1 MAANTY
7 NWIIRLVKKDH
18 SVEYIHVVNYSLS
31 AMRVYVRNLS
41 LRKENISINAFKCVD
56 IL

>member
-7 NWIIRLVKKDH
+7 NWIIRLVKNDH
-18 SVEYIHVVNYSLS
+18 SVEYIHIVNYSLS
-31 AMRVYVRNLS
+31 AIRLYVRHLS
-41 LRKENISINAFKCVD
+41 LRKENISINAFKNID

>member
-7 NWIIRLVKKDH
+7 NWIIRLVKNDY
-18 SVEYIHVVNYSLS
+18 SIEYIHVVNYSLS
-31 AMRVYVRNLS
+31 AIRLYVRNLS
-41 LRKENISINAFKCVD
+41 LRKEYVSINAFKNID